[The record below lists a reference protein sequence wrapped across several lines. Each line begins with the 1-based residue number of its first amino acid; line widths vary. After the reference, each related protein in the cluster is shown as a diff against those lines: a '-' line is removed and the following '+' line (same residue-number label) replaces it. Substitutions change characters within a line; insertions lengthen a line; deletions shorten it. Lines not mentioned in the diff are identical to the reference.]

1 MNKIECM
8 IFVGLCLTI
17 FLAPSL
23 LSDWNVAES
32 QNSTL
37 SNDTNNTRPVWN
49 MKDRTITLVNPTTN
63 ETKIIGNFTVNL
75 GNITTSETLTNT
87 GNAKN

>member
-1 MNKIECM
+1 MNKFKCM
-8 IFVGLCLTI
+8 ILTGLTLTI
-17 FLAPSL
+17 FLTPSL
-23 LSDWNVAES
+23 LSDWNSAES

-63 ETKIIGNFTVNL
+63 ETEIIGNFTVNP
-75 GNITTSETLTNT
+75 GNMTTNETLTNM
-87 GNAKN
+87 GNVK